1 MAELGARLLAKEGLP
16 EFKPLQLTIDMLLKQ
31 GARLVHEQEMVNSV
45 KLAPEYLKM
54 GKKGRSII
62 GLMG

>member
-1 MAELGARLLAKEGLP
+1 MAELGTRLLSKEGLP
-16 EFKPLQLTIDMLLKQ
+16 EFKPLQLTVDALLKE

-45 KLAPEYLKM
+45 KLAPEYMKM